1 MDMWKKELLIRFV
14 TANGSPCEH
23 HAQATM
29 TPARALMLCACALAL
44 VVTSAWWS
52 FSDNRPRRL
61 NPPTEVMTGS
71 WVPQAGDETGDE
83 PSRAPS
89 AAPAEMQIAK
99 LIAHI
104 RTDSSQAEL
113 SLSDGRT
120 LTVAVTSNQ
129 PGLLVF
135 NVPLS
140 KGWAQISLS
149 VRQDGDP
156 ALVTDGTCSRLF
168 VRAP

>member
-1 MDMWKKELLIRFV
+1 MDMWKKELLIRCA
-14 TANGSPCEH
+14 TANGFPCDD
-23 HAQATM
+23 HARPTM
-29 TPARALMLCACALAL
+29 TPARALMLCIGALAL
-44 VVTSAWWS
+44 VGISAWRT
-52 FSDNRPRRL
+52 FSDDRPRSL
-61 NPPTEVMTGS
+61 TPPTEVLTGS
-71 WVPQAGDETGDE
+71 WVPQADDENVNGTG
-83 PSRAPS
+83 SAPS
-89 AAPAEMQIAK
+89 AAPADMQIAK
-99 LIAHI
+99 QISRI
-104 RTDSSQAEL
+104 RADSSQAEL

-140 KGWAQISLS
+140 KGWTQISLS

-156 ALVTDGTCSRLF
+156 VLVTDGTCSRRF

>member
-1 MDMWKKELLIRFV
+1 
-14 TANGSPCEH
+14 
-23 HAQATM
+23 
-29 TPARALMLCACALAL
+29 MLCVGALAL
-44 VVTSAWWS
+44 VGISAWWS
-52 FSDNRPRRL
+52 FSDDRPRPPT
-61 NPPTEVMTGS
+61 PPTEVLTGS
-71 WVPQAGDETGDE
+71 WVPHAGDDHVNGTG
-83 PSRAPS
+83 SAPS

-99 LIAHI
+99 LISHI
-104 RTDSSQAEL
+104 RADSSQAEL

-140 KGWAQISLS
+140 KGWAKISLS